1 MTAFRYLCAPADARI
16 YNRTHAPPGHSRGKS
31 ERLALS
37 LLRRWPCVADE
48 GVTTNFDVR
57 GSIIGTY
64 TENQIRLEPVL
75 GSKVPMGRL
84 PSSAVVL

>member
-1 MTAFRYLCAPADARI
+1 M
-16 YNRTHAPPGHSRGKS
+16 
-31 ERLALS
+31 
-37 LLRRWPCVADE
+37 ADE